1 MTYIRGELI
10 RLRLSTWISRV
21 PFVCNFRSFLSSYT
35 FIHAYL
41 RERARTCMW
50 HHYHISSQI
59 RDKWVSRC
67 VSRWARKKKLSK
79 KVDVSLFSDRWHLFD
94 RIFQETRE
102 RSCIR
107 IYVSYVWTI
116 ISLLFSRHLRRD
128 GDVALP
134 VREGELEVSIM
145 TWQRAN
151 IS

>member
-67 VSRWARKKKLSK
+67 VSRWARKKKLNK
-79 KVDVSLFSDRWHLFD
+79 KVDVSLFWPVASVWSNFSGDSRKVY
-94 RIFQETRE
+94 
-102 RSCIR
+102 IR